1 MTDLEVGDLYDEHNE
16 GWQHDSSRCPMY
28 MNEIYEVDERW
39 SCEDL
44 ECLDM
49 FHKKRTIQLML
60 KFIEEIG
67 MDAYRTLCDIFLQ
80 VKESGYTEEELYAE
94 DLRFILRDA
103 DREEIAA

>member
-1 MTDLEVGDLYDEHNE
+1 
-16 GWQHDSSRCPMY
+16 
-28 MNEIYEVDERW
+28 
-39 SCEDL
+39 
-44 ECLDM
+44 
-49 FHKKRTIQLML
+49 ML

-103 DREEIAA
+103 DREEIAAKEEEERRQREEEAERVRIAAAEEAR